1 MGGRERLWRWNENR
15 ITDRFLIKFL
25 LFGIV
30 SLERIVSYRIIYTF
44 LKKGYYT
51 LSLEILNQV

>member
-15 ITDRFLIKFL
+15 ITDKFLIKFL

-30 SLERIVSYRIIYTF
+30 SLEGIVSYGIIPSQR
-44 LKKGYYT
+44 KGYYT
-51 LSLEILNQV
+51 PSLEILDQV